1 MTLLIIYTCLYFI
14 LFTLVSEF
22 VMGLKN
28 IIKWNQLYTCYEPH
42 AVHINFLV
50 VCVYIYNGHVN
61 TEYYVG
67 GCQCRCI
74 IFYIVKL
81 SVFVFLNITYEL
93 QTL

>member
-1 MTLLIIYTCLYFI
+1 MNLLIIYTCLYFI

-50 VCVYIYNGHVN
+50 VCVYIYIMD
-61 TEYYVG
+61 T
-67 GCQCRCI
+67 
-74 IFYIVKL
+74 L
-81 SVFVFLNITYEL
+81 TLNITWVVVNAGVSSS
-93 QTL
+93 TL

>member
-1 MTLLIIYTCLYFI
+1 MYAMNRMLYILISLLFAC
-14 LFTLVSEF
+14 
-22 VMGLKN
+22 
-28 IIKWNQLYTCYEPH
+28 
-42 AVHINFLV
+42 
-50 VCVYIYNGHVN
+50 IYNGHVN

>member
-50 VCVYIYNGHVN
+50 VCVYIYIMDTLTLNITWVVVIAGVSSP
-61 TEYYVG
+61 
-67 GCQCRCI
+67 
-74 IFYIVKL
+74 VKL